1 MKTTATITRRI
12 LSRLEQAEA
21 SEPNPHYQC
30 DYRIAWISVL
40 AASRGYSSPHVC
52 ACYRVLGLHP
62 ARVWPAIVAR
72 RKARL
77 GSLFEQFFGGCEG
90 VTSQSDLASLPPKK
104 PVVSVRIPL
113 RMPDRRAA

>member
-1 MKTTATITRRI
+1 MKTPALTRRI

-21 SEPNPHYQC
+21 SEPNPHLQC
-30 DYRIAWISVL
+30 DYRIAWITVL
-40 AASRGYSSPHVC
+40 YASRGYSSPHVC

-77 GSLFEQFFGGCEG
+77 GSLYEQFFGGCAG
-90 VTSQSDLASLPPKK
+90 VPLEFGQAQLPPKK